1 MNGAITFIITFVV
14 TQLIFQCL
22 RMRFKIKELK
32 QEKERIERSSEI
44 FENMYR
50 TEISVLQ
57 NRINT
62 LYKMRL
68 DRGAVS
74 KDVIDAVHYA
84 MKKSHP
90 DNGGKA
96 EDFMRFKKVYEEV
109 SKGD

>member
-1 MNGAITFIITFVV
+1 MNGAITFIITFIM
-14 TQLIFQCL
+14 TQLVFQCL

-32 QEKERIERSSEI
+32 QENERIKRNSEI
-44 FENMYR
+44 WENMYQN
-50 TEISVLQ
+50 EINILQ
-57 NRINT
+57 NRITT

-74 KDVIDAVHYA
+74 KDVIDSVHYA

-90 DNGGKA
+90 DNGGNA

-109 SKGD
+109 SRQ